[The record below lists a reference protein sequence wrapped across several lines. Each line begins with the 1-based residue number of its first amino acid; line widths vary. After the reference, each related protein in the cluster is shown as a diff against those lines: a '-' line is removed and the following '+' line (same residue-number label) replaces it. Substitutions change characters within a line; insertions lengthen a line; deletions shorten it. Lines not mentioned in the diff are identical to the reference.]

1 MPDESK
7 KIIASLLSKIRR
19 EIQGQRAL
27 LLQTVDYM
35 RKMEQRLDS
44 RMVATR
50 DDLELMLKSELMC
63 RSTRFKASQCTH

>member
-7 KIIASLLSKIRR
+7 KPVSSLLSEIRR
-19 EIQGQRAL
+19 EIQDQRTL

-44 RMVATR
+44 RMAATR

-63 RSTRFKASQCTH
+63 RSTYFKASQ